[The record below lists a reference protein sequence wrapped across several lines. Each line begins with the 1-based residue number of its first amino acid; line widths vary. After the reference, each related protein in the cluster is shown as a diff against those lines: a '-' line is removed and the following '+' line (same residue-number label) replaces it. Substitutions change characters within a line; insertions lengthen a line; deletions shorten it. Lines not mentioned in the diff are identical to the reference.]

1 MELVVYC
8 NHSSIV
14 LVHNFFDSHITH
26 DLTLNQS
33 TFHYILVYNR
43 YFQHAHFIPLV
54 GVGKRG
60 AY

>member
-1 MELVVYC
+1 MMGVEEGNIQVMGGGCRNDHGKL
-8 NHSSIV
+8 
-14 LVHNFFDSHITH
+14 
-26 DLTLNQS
+26 
-33 TFHYILVYNR
+33 YNNCSYGTY

>member
-1 MELVVYC
+1 MNFARQLRQLIRQGATKESGGLTSDTEQIDKKTLISVV
-8 NHSSIV
+8 I
-14 LVHNFFDSHITH
+14 
-26 DLTLNQS
+26 
-33 TFHYILVYNR
+33 R